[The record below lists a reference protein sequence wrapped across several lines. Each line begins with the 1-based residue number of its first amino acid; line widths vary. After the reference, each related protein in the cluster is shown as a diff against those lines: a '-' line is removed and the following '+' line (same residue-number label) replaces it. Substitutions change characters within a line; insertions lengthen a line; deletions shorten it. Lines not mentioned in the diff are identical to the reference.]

1 MARRYEFY
9 VTAGIATDMDSDI
22 SFASEIGSIIHQ
34 FINDDWGTLCKED
47 CESNE
52 QAKKDGG
59 RILGAYETTRGR
71 VYVITDDALANP
83 KITTV
88 LYASKY

>member
-1 MARRYEFY
+1 MEKKIEFY
-9 VTAGIATDMDSDI
+9 MTAGIATDMDSDI

-52 QAKKDGG
+52 QANHSPLRMQRLG
-59 RILGAYETTRGR
+59 RPLQR
-71 VYVITDDALANP
+71 
-83 KITTV
+83 
-88 LYASKY
+88 